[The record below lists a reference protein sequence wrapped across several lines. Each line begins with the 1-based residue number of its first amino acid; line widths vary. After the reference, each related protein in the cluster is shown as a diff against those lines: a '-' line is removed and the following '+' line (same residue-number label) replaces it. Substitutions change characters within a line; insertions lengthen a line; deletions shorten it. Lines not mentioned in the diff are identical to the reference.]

1 MEPQTVR
8 VSADSPDEDDVVS
21 ERAAVV
27 RRLRNED
34 SAHARARMRVPAT
47 VIQASGLTRALG
59 YHAGPLTTFA

>member
-34 SAHARARMRVPAT
+34 SAHASAGDSDPGERFDSR
-47 VIQASGLTRALG
+47 LG
-59 YHAGPLTTFA
+59 IPRAGPLTTFA